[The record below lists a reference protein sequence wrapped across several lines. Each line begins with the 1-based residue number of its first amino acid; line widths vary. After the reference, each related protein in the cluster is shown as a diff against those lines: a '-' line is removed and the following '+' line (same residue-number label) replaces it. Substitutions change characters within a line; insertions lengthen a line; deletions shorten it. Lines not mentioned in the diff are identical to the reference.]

1 MPSASYSAD
10 ESFARQMDER
20 DPLRGYRALFHMPRV
35 AEMVRR
41 APASLEGASAS
52 DEREVVYLTGNSLGL
67 CPKAAAHAL
76 HVEMDDWAR
85 LGVEGHLHGANPW
98 LSYHEIFREMG
109 ARLVGAVPGEVVMM
123 NSLTVNLHLLM
134 VSFYRP
140 TRERYRI
147 VIEDSAFPSD
157 SYAVRSQA
165 DFHAASAGFDPAR
178 AIVRLKP
185 REGEA
190 CLRTEDIIAFL
201 EREGRDVALVMLGG
215 VNYLTGQWFQMEE
228 ITRAGHKAGAVVGW
242 DLAHGAGNVPV
253 KLHDWNADFACWCSY
268 KYLNAGPG
276 AVAGAFV
283 HERHASNTALPRF
296 AGWWGNEPAT
306 RFKMGPEFTARA
318 GADGWQLSN
327 PPILAMAPLKSSLE
341 IFDKAGMAALRE
353 KSLLLTGYLAW
364 LIDRINERAGR
375 ATIRVLTPRDPGQR
389 GCHLSLSFPAN
400 PRAMLGALKKEGVV
414 CDFREPDVIR
424 AAPVPLYNTFH
435 DVWRFAQVLGKE

>member
-165 DFHAASAGFDPAR
+165 DFHAASAWFDPGR

-185 REGEA
+185 RE
-190 CLRTEDIIAFL
+190 
-201 EREGRDVALVMLGG
+201 
-215 VNYLTGQWFQMEE
+215 
-228 ITRAGHKAGAVVGW
+228 
-242 DLAHGAGNVPV
+242 
-253 KLHDWNADFACWCSY
+253 
-268 KYLNAGPG
+268 
-276 AVAGAFV
+276 
-283 HERHASNTALPRF
+283 
-296 AGWWGNEPAT
+296 
-306 RFKMGPEFTARA
+306 
-318 GADGWQLSN
+318 
-327 PPILAMAPLKSSLE
+327 
-341 IFDKAGMAALRE
+341 
-353 KSLLLTGYLAW
+353 
-364 LIDRINERAGR
+364 
-375 ATIRVLTPRDPGQR
+375 
-389 GCHLSLSFPAN
+389 
-400 PRAMLGALKKEGVV
+400 
-414 CDFREPDVIR
+414 
-424 AAPVPLYNTFH
+424 
-435 DVWRFAQVLGKE
+435 